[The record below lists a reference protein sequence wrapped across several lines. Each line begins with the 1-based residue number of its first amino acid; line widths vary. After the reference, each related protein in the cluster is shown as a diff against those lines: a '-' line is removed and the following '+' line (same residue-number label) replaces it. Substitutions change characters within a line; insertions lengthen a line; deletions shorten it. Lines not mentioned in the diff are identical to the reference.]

1 MIRLALALSV
11 IAAPAHATKASWYGP
26 GFHGRTTANGERYI
40 QHAATCAHRS
50 AKFGTVLLVTNLANG
65 RRAECRVNDRGPYIR
80 GRSVDVSKA
89 VAIKLGMLADGVAPV
104 SVRVK

>member
-11 IAAPAHATKASWYGP
+11 LSAPAHATKASWYGP
-26 GFHGRTTANGERYI
+26 GFHKQKTASGEI
-40 QHAATCAHRS
+40 FDQNAATCAHRT

-89 VAIKLGMLADGVAPV
+89 VAIKLGMLAAGVAPV